1 MPATAQ
7 KNHSHLQTPDRKKAP
22 PLRQFQSPRAVD
34 IRRWFQFREGS
45 SIDQIAAQDG
55 RSPTV
60 IQESIDR
67 VKEWK
72 ETNSLDMLSTKT
84 IEVAMRQMESVGDV
98 LQRGMNAEKVIFVNQ
113 ATGRVKKAPD
123 IAMQLKSVA
132 EVRGL
137 FETVQPKGPLLQN
150 NTQNNFGSPG
160 FSGGSTLSFEAIL
173 RKKREAKGLLN
184 AQDAEIIHEEM
195 THEESVADE
204 FKDLGGDDEDE
215 DGDEEDDE

>member
-1 MPATAQ
+1 M
-7 KNHSHLQTPDRKKAP
+7 K
-22 PLRQFQSPRAVD
+22 
-34 IRRWFQFREGS
+34 I
-45 SIDQIAAQDG
+45 IDQIAAQDG

-137 FETVQPKGPLLQN
+137 
-150 NTQNNFGSPG
+150 S
-160 FSGGSTLSFEAIL
+160 
-173 RKKREAKGLLN
+173 
-184 AQDAEIIHEEM
+184 
-195 THEESVADE
+195 
-204 FKDLGGDDEDE
+204 
-215 DGDEEDDE
+215 